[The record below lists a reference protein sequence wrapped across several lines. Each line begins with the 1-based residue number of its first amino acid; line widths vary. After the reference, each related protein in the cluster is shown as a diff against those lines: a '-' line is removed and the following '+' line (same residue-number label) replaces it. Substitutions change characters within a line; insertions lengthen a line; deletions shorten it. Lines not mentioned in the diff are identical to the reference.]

1 MNLIYRVFD
10 IDTEKVFKYD
20 TRRNRDVPPEYMS
33 KEIRSHGWY
42 KDEVN
47 GVMKTPFCD
56 LAFCWTGK
64 GHNGYGR
71 AELFGMRDGKVPPEG
86 KLATYYAL
94 TGNFPAFEA
103 TYIRDCCGLMEYDQ
117 PEFYPFVLGIIH
129 SAKIPPFITTPRDGN
144 NRMRPVGLTDP
155 TEAIHTLALEM
166 AQYGLSR
173 LLEGK

>member
-10 IDTEKVFKYD
+10 IDTKNVFKND
-20 TRRNRDVPPEYMS
+20 TKRTRDVRPEYMS
-33 KEIRSHGWY
+33 PEIRSYDWY
-42 KDEVN
+42 KGEVN

-71 AELFGMRDGKVPPEG
+71 AELFGMTGGKVPPEG
-86 KLATYYAL
+86 GIATYYAL
-94 TGNFPAFEA
+94 TGNFPALEA
-103 TYIRDCCGLMEYDQ
+103 GYIRDCCGLREYDQ
-117 PEFYPFVLGIIH
+117 PESYPFVLGVIH
-129 SAKIPPFITTPRDGN
+129 SAKIMPFIATPGDGN

-155 TEAIHTLALEM
+155 AEAIHTLALEM
-166 AQYGLSR
+166 AQYGVSR